1 MAELEQSTKPVLQRP
16 PGYRDPSNP
25 VPRPPLRKGVLP
37 PSFQP
42 RGNRKICSSRLCCCI
57 LCITFATILFF
68 LGLLLAFVY
77 LWFDPKLPVFH
88 VQSFKI
94 PIFNVSAKPN
104 GIYLNAATVARVEV
118 KNPNSRLAHRYS
130 VYQVDVTLG
139 NDQGTEL
146 GSTTLPGFT
155 HAKRNTTSLKIET
168 QLKNQLIDDATGS
181 RLKTRYKSRNL
192 VVNVRVKTSVGLG
205 VVKGFKIGMLAVAVL
220 CDGITL
226 KEDDGGHMPRCTI
239 RTLKWLVVKKKNGD
253 TIVPIFIKKKK

>member
-25 VPRPPLRKGVLP
+25 VPRPPLRKG
-37 PSFQP
+37 
-42 RGNRKICSSRLCCCI
+42 
-57 LCITFATILFF
+57 
-68 LGLLLAFVY
+68 
-77 LWFDPKLPVFH
+77 
-88 VQSFKI
+88 
-94 PIFNVSAKPN
+94 
-104 GIYLNAATVARVEV
+104 
-118 KNPNSRLAHRYS
+118 
-130 VYQVDVTLG
+130 VDVTLG

-239 RTLKWLVVKKKNGD
+239 RTLKW
-253 TIVPIFIKKKK
+253 